1 MGIKMSPENSPVVC
15 DGYVKYE
22 EEKLIDKLSCKIIEI
37 RKNEGWWYGR
47 SKCNQNNS
55 TLKYVMTIVKYDKMT
70 CMRKQKF
77 IDE

>member
-37 RKNEGWWYGR
+37 RKNEG
-47 SKCNQNNS
+47 
-55 TLKYVMTIVKYDKMT
+55 
-70 CMRKQKF
+70 
-77 IDE
+77 